1 MKPLVFSILF
11 LALFF
16 VYSSAPS
23 YARVL
28 PQSQKSKTTQT
39 IKPGGSAVTLYPRL
53 RPDRRALFLTFR
65 NAHNASSIFYNL
77 TYLTNGRE
85 EGVGGSVSPSE
96 GKTVTREMLFGTC
109 SKNDCSY
116 HTGITNMRLEVT
128 IELPSG
134 KKFIKRY
141 KIKV

>member
-1 MKPLVFSILF
+1 MKRLVLSILF
-11 LALFF
+11 LTLFLAI
-16 VYSSAPS
+16 SKEPS

-28 PQSQKSKTTQT
+28 PQSQKNNTTQT

-53 RPDRRALFLTFR
+53 RPDRRALFLTFG
-65 NAHNASSIFYNL
+65 NARNASSIFYSL
-77 TYLTNGRE
+77 TYLTNGRQ
-85 EGVGGSVSPSE
+85 EGVSGSVSPNE

-109 SKNDCSY
+109 SKNDCRY